1 MQRLNKRHRFIPNHC
16 NSVQWLKWSLMNI
29 PYVCVLTLKYP
40 TTPPEVW
47 ICFIL
52 NLFAKGTIKT
62 SSCQKRDLIYSCT
75 QPFSYLP
82 NQWTAWM
89 IVCNPLCTPRSQLR
103 PINTDVPNLPI
114 FGILEQSLLGIRM
127 VLMEGVYKVDLT
139 QPDTKWPDLYREM
152 GEEKIEAQKP
162 TTFPRHSRAWNKDH
176 DSAWKDRAVEVDGV
190 GKQGWHI
197 HLQPWEPCLATS

>member
-1 MQRLNKRHRFIPNHC
+1 MERLNKRHRFIPNHC
-16 NSVQWLKWSLMNI
+16 KSVQWLKWSLMNI
-29 PYVCVLTLKYP
+29 LYVCALTSEYP
-40 TTPPEVW
+40 TTPPEVR

-62 SSCQKRDLIYSCT
+62 STCQNRDLVCSCT

-82 NQWTAWM
+82 NQWAAWM
-89 IVCNPLCTPRSQLR
+89 TVRNPFCTPRSQLR
-103 PINTDVPNLPI
+103 PINTGVPTLPL
-114 FGILEQSLLGIRM
+114 FGIPEQSLLGIRM

-152 GEEKIEAQKP
+152 GEEKIEAQK
-162 TTFPRHSRAWNKDH
+162 TTLFPRHSRAWNKGH
-176 DSAWKDRAVEVDGV
+176 DSTWKDRAVDVDGV